1 MNKKITNEKMLE
13 ELKEKLG
20 ETFFYKTLIEIEK
33 LMKAT
38 IKEEVSL
45 KNQFIMVGAGVKLN
59 DIFKEI
65 NECEEK
71 KKWENRFQE
80 IWEEWYLK
88 QRNFINK
95 KLHPNIKEEENT
107 IRLEKE

>member
-1 MNKKITNEKMLE
+1 MNKDITNEQILE
-13 ELKEKLG
+13 ELKRNLG
-20 ETFFYKTLIEIEK
+20 EVFFYKTLTEIEK
-33 LMKAT
+33 LMRAT
-38 IKEEVSL
+38 IKEEMSL
-45 KNQFIMVGAGVKLN
+45 KNQFIMTGAAVKLN

-71 KKWENRFQE
+71 KKWEDRFQE

-95 KLHPNIKEEENT
+95 KLHPNIKEEKIN
-107 IRLEKE
+107 